1 MNHDKN
7 LRADLITVVNENGLD
22 KLLGVSDRV
31 VGDYLM
37 ASLDALSTI
46 VAVARNQATIDLMIK
61 LQNDAINQAVNGPFS
76 GQGLGRISP
85 GPDFGAGISGATN
98 QEDK

>member
-1 MNHDKN
+1 MNHSKT
-7 LRADLITVVNENGLD
+7 LRTNLITVVNENGLD

-46 VAVARNQATIDLMIK
+46 VAVAKNQATINLLTRM
-61 LQNDAINQAVNGPFS
+61 QNDAINQAVNGLGNIQPAEGYGIPS
-76 GQGLGRISP
+76 GPSEP
-85 GPDFGAGISGATN
+85 S
-98 QEDK
+98 ESK